1 MFEGPQADALLT
13 LEYLSPE
20 RPLYALEGAISAKVC
35 SLFDGLQRDFTCQ
48 TRFAPLLGGA
58 WVHRLIV
65 ACHVNRLEQPRT
77 EDSLLMRMRG
87 ALAVLED
94 VAFAPLDLA
103 AFARTHGFSPVTSRW
118 RVRSLTGCSPQEYL
132 TRLCLARAK
141 SLLVRSEDSVLEVA
155 RQ

>member
-1 MFEGPQADALLT
+1 
-13 LEYLSPE
+13 
-20 RPLYALEGAISAKVC
+20 
-35 SLFDGLQRDFTCQ
+35 
-48 TRFAPLLGGA
+48 
-58 WVHRLIV
+58 
-65 ACHVNRLEQPRT
+65 
-77 EDSLLMRMRG
+77 MRMRG

-132 TRLCLARAK
+132 TRLRLARAK